1 MRKENAKAR
10 TDGRATR
17 QALIDAAGILA
28 ARHGWA
34 SVCAKD
40 VCRLAGVSAASV
52 NYWFGGRD
60 ALYAEVIRQ
69 IPEGLIDAADAVSGI

>member
-34 SVCAKD
+34 
-40 VCRLAGVSAASV
+40 
-52 NYWFGGRD
+52 
-60 ALYAEVIRQ
+60 
-69 IPEGLIDAADAVSGI
+69 